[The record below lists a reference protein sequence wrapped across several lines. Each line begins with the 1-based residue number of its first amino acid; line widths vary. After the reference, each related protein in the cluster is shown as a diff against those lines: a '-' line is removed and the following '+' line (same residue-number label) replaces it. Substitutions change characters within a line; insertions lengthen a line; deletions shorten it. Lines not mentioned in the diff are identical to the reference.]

1 MRSTV
6 FAAPAMLVLLP
17 LGGSAQVG
25 FLEIQGISNGPASI
39 SVLTEGWIEPQRHEL
54 SEQPVLVE
62 LSPGTYSVEVQ
73 REGFRLFSESVTIV
87 RDEVQ
92 IVRPRLVPILT
103 QVRII
108 HLLPAE
114 VPFRVG
120 DDRGMTP
127 ATVHVPVGEQV
138 MLVDAVPFC
147 LRFAA
152 DSTAYVRI
160 RSGVLEELRG
170 ATECAVPP
178 THELFPLEP
187 ASPLGMIIPP
197 ANRDLAGVE
206 TTVWIF
212 VDDTGRVVPDS
223 TRLDPPSRDSGF
235 NRRLLRE
242 AAEWAFRPARRNG
255 QAVPSWFPFR
265 ISM

>member
-1 MRSTV
+1 
-6 FAAPAMLVLLP
+6 MLILLP
-17 LGGSAQVG
+17 LGVSAQVG
-25 FLEIQGISNGPASI
+25 FLEIQGVSNGPAAL
-39 SVLTEGWIEPQRHEL
+39 SVFMESWTEPLRREL
-54 SEQPVLVE
+54 SEHPVLLE
-62 LSPGTYSVEVQ
+62 LVPGTYSVEVQ
-73 REGFRLFSESVTIV
+73 REGFEGFSETVTIV
-87 RDEVQ
+87 RDEVR

-103 QVRII
+103 QVRLI

-120 DDRGMTP
+120 DERGTTP
-127 ATVHVPVGEQV
+127 TTVQVPVGEQV

-160 RSGVLEELRG
+160 RSGVLEEIRG

-178 THELFPLEP
+178 THELFPLER

-197 ANRDLAGVE
+197 ASPDLAGIEV
-206 TTVWIF
+206 TVWIF

-223 TRLDPPSRDSGF
+223 TRLEPPTRDSGF
-235 NRRLLRE
+235 NRRLIRE
-242 AAEWAFRPARRNG
+242 AAEWAFRPAQRNG
-255 QAVPSWFPFR
+255 RAVPSWFPFR